1 MKKILTFFILMFF
14 CLGVLAETETNENI
28 QKIINAESADSQV
41 KKLDKFFIQHFKSI
55 RKKCESN
62 LTIVLEERAK
72 KIMGVKD
79 KGAGL
84 EEHANKLIIIAPVLA
99 RSGCIVKFRIEMEKI
114 LFGTFLKTE
123 ESKIFNQIIN
133 HKFIDS
139 EKNTIKEALLLAH
152 DIWIIQNIKSI
163 NKNLANERNTKFNRL
178 TEGLLGFY
186 VNIPE
191 LGCNQKNDNDKFSCK

>member
-41 KKLDKFFIQHFKSI
+41 KKLDKLFIQHFKSI

-62 LTIVLEERAK
+62 LTNVLEERAK

-114 LFGTFLKTE
+114 LFSTFLKTE

-163 NKNLANERNTKFNRL
+163 NKNIANERNTKFNGL
-178 TEGLLGFY
+178 TEGILGFY

>member
-1 MKKILTFFILMFF
+1 MFF

-72 KIMGVKD
+72 KIMGIKD

-84 EEHANKLIIIAPVLA
+84 EEHANKLIIIAPVLT

-123 ESKIFNQIIN
+123 ES
-133 HKFIDS
+133 HK
-139 EKNTIKEALLLAH
+139 K
-152 DIWIIQNIKSI
+152 
-163 NKNLANERNTKFNRL
+163 
-178 TEGLLGFY
+178 
-186 VNIPE
+186 
-191 LGCNQKNDNDKFSCK
+191 

>member
-1 MKKILTFFILMFF
+1 MFF

-62 LTIVLEERAK
+62 LTNVLEERAK

-133 HKFIDS
+133 HKFIC
-139 EKNTIKEALLLAH
+139 LLYTSPSPRDVEESRMPSSA
-152 DIWIIQNIKSI
+152 
-163 NKNLANERNTKFNRL
+163 
-178 TEGLLGFY
+178 
-186 VNIPE
+186 
-191 LGCNQKNDNDKFSCK
+191 